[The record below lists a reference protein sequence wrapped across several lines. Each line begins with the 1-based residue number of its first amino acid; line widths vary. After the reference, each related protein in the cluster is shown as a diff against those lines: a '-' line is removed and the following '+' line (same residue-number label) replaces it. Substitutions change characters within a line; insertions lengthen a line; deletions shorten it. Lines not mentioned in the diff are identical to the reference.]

1 MTNVSKQ
8 AWCVLSLL
16 AAMASVQTVVVAQTV
31 VVPVPRVEGPVAVTS
46 ASRPFMGLDHAFQPI
61 DLAPL
66 GYVEEEFFVSGTANV
81 YDWAPTG
88 TVSVRTPDAPYTTR
102 VLVRRPVD
110 PARFSGN
117 VVVEILHAPRGHDW
131 ALMWGWSHDHFLE
144 HGDAWVGV
152 TMVGAAAQA
161 LQRFDPDRYASI
173 SFANPTPTES
183 CAPGGNGPNANTP
196 VTSEVEDGLRWDMI
210 SQVGALLKS
219 DVPARPLA
227 GFNVEH
233 VYQTTQD
240 PAQLTYIN
248 AIHARARLAG
258 DRPVYDGYLVKSGR
272 VPTRIRR
279 CSDAIANGDPRQAP
293 SNIDVPVI
301 NLQMEGDVLNALGA
315 RRPDSDEPGDLF
327 RLYEIAG
334 VAHFDSSPFR
344 GGGVPSVA
352 DMRAVGGSVVTIDTP
367 VAGYQ
372 LAVPFRR
379 EMQCDPPVLTEQP
392 VLGYLFNGAFANL
405 DRWVRTGTPSPR
417 GDRLDVRDVGT
428 SQASFVVDEF
438 GHTTGG
444 VRTPYVDVPTATYSV
459 HHTGPAGA
467 PCRQYGYRAPFDW
480 ARLESVYG
488 GYTGYKRQA
497 EESVDR
503 FVRDGWVSES
513 DGQRIRAELMAIT
526 PPPAPTSSQ

>member
-1 MTNVSKQ
+1 MTDMSTQ
-8 AWCVLSLL
+8 AGRVLVVL
-16 AAMASVQTVVVAQTV
+16 AALVSPQTVVQAQTE
-31 VVPVPRVEGPVAVTS
+31 VVPVPQVVGPIEVTGD
-46 ASRPFMGLDHAFQPI
+46 SRPFMGLDHAFQPT
-61 DLAPL
+61 DLAAV
-66 GYVEEEFFVSGTANV
+66 GYIEEEFFVSGSANV
-81 YDWAPTG
+81 YDWAPAGAVT
-88 TVSVRTPDAPYTTR
+88 VRTPDVPYTTR
-102 VLVRRPVD
+102 ILVRRPED

-131 ALMWGWSHDHFLE
+131 ALMWGWSHDHFLD

-161 LQRFDPDRYASI
+161 LQRFDAERYASI
-173 SFANPTPTES
+173 SFANPTPPEA

-219 DVPARPLA
+219 DVASKPLA
-227 GFNVEH
+227 GFNVDY

-240 PAQLTYIN
+240 AAQLTYIN
-248 AIHARARLAG
+248 AIHSRARLANNQ
-258 DRPVYDGYLVKSGR
+258 PVYDGYLVKSGR

-279 CSDAIANGDPRQAP
+279 CSDAISNGDPRQAP
-293 SNIDVPVI
+293 RSIDVPVI

-315 RRPDSDEPGDLF
+315 RRQDSDDPGDLF

-417 GDRLDVRDVGT
+417 GDRLEVRDGGT

-438 GHTTGG
+438 GHTKGG
-444 VRTPYVDVPTATYSV
+444 VRTPYVDVPTATHSV

-488 GYTGYKRQA
+488 SYTGYQRQA
-497 EESVDR
+497 EESVAR

-513 DGQRIRAELMAIT
+513 DGQKIRAELMAIT
-526 PPPAPTSSQ
+526 PPPAPASSQ